1 MELRIDLS
9 GGETLVSHSARAKQL
24 TSVQQAVSYS
34 QLDNLLSNM
43 TPEAANSF
51 FESSALRVDDAGM
64 FQEGKKEGVYAVVGK
79 NIYALTRTDIVPTL
93 NRKRL
98 DGKFVVWTSSTDA
111 DSVRQDATSIAT
123 YTKWADALS
132 DFVSRIGSGASG
144 SASKDLYKIV
154 PSAKGYSMLGILV
167 GAAVTLPTGGSYVF
181 ANGRE
186 VLSLLPSNLT
196 RGVDYEV
203 LDDSDPTS
211 SGAINVRFTGP
222 KATLAKL
229 AAHLTGTSSGSGDPT
244 AATSAKGNVSLD
256 ELPDTPVKSGSAPT
270 YVFADVQD
278 AAKVKINNDIALTE
292 PDFDWLQEAIAE
304 DNATDAVYTKPRS
317 KTGRSQEIAKFIYG
331 KIASVKEVLR
341 HSVFSFENVSGGTCL
356 SVETLAD
363 SKTGAPRYML
373 HLVSRAD
380 APKVFL
386 QTLAGSKFAIVVA
399 KTTKDGKIQGKPEL
413 VGKSRNIREGLQQ
426 LLLCA
431 KQNAR

>member
-9 GGETLVSHSARAKQL
+9 GSGALVSHSARAKQL
-24 TSVQQAVSYS
+24 NSVQQAVSYS

-43 TPEAANSF
+43 TPEAANDF
-51 FESSALRVDDAGM
+51 FDSSALRVEDAGM

-98 DGKFVVWTSSTDA
+98 DGKFVVWSASTDA
-111 DSVRQDATSIAT
+111 DSVMQDATSIAT

-132 DFVSRIGSGASG
+132 DFVSRIGSSSSGIAS
-144 SASKDLYKIV
+144 SDLYEIV
-154 PSAKGYSMLGILV
+154 SSAKGYSMLGILV

-186 VLSLLPSNLT
+186 VLSTLPGTLT

-203 LDDSDPTS
+203 LDESDPTN

-222 KATLAKL
+222 KAVLSKL
-229 AAHLTGTSSGSGDPT
+229 AAHLTGSSS
-244 AATSAKGNVSLD
+244 SSSKGTVSLD
-256 ELPDTPVKSGSAPT
+256 ELPDTPAKSGSAPT

-304 DNATDAVYTKPRS
+304 DNATDAIYTKPRS